1 MVAAGGVDRT
11 EAEGGG
17 EAVATVQQGPLIA
30 LSDLGSAV
38 GRSRLLCE
46 GLWGRA
52 FLTAYNSANDGER
65 LRMAEGLGKGAGLAL
80 LAVPMVE
87 AFTFTQAQFQRILS
101 NYLGLEGAI
110 SVPHTHHC
118 GGGVTRV
125 LTQGTANHLQ
135 VCPVLGRNS
144 APHDAVRDALSH
156 LVVQNGVTDA
166 AVVETRLTAADGS
179 TFDADVVFF
188 DPSSRARVILEVSI
202 VTIGSDTSL
211 GRGARA
217 GLDGVNAQLRAREE
231 DKRNH
236 SVVQRLLNEA
246 GNHTIFTPIVMSAC
260 GAMGPSMVALYE
272 ESLRPSKGGRIVTI
286 GSDTSLGRGARA
298 GLDGVNAQLR
308 AREEDKRNHSVV
320 QRLLNEAG
328 NHTIF
333 TPIVMSACGAMG
345 PSMVAFLKE
354 VYGRAKE
361 ADKFLMS
368 QQPALKHSW
377 NTMVASSFWDMRLSI
392 ACAATDAEHQNRI
405 ILHDNTLNLP
415 VVARQP
421 HPDPNFASFTAA
433 RRVAGA

>member
-1 MVAAGGVDRT
+1 M
-11 EAEGGG
+11 
-17 EAVATVQQGPLIA
+17 
-30 LSDLGSAV
+30 
-38 GRSRLLCE
+38 
-46 GLWGRA
+46 
-52 FLTAYNSANDGER
+52 AYNSANDGER

-101 NYLGLEGAI
+101 NYLGLEGTI

-125 LTQGTANHLQ
+125 LTQGTVNHLQ

-144 APHDAVRDALSH
+144 APHDAVRDVLSH

-260 GAMGPSMVALYE
+260 GAMGPSMVA
-272 ESLRPSKGGRIVTI
+272 
-286 GSDTSLGRGARA
+286 
-298 GLDGVNAQLR
+298 
-308 AREEDKRNHSVV
+308 
-320 QRLLNEAG
+320 
-328 NHTIF
+328 
-333 TPIVMSACGAMG
+333 
-345 PSMVAFLKE
+345 FLKE

-368 QQPALKHSW
+368 QQPALRHSW